1 MIYKKQDT
9 KAEEIK
15 ILEEILIKTSSKLEK
30 QRVEVD
36 LKTLKSGY
44 FAEQDNAY
52 YLDYY
57 FEKSKNVIL
66 LHDIRLEYNG
76 RVAQFDHIVLNRL
89 GIEILESKNFNG
101 KLTIKDDGSLSV
113 HYGTYTKTFPNPVE
127 QNIRHIQF
135 LKDFIA
141 NKFDTPSNTKLLGG
155 VPISSKVLINPKTTI
170 TNKKL
175 PNGYERADSFCSMR
189 EKETDSISFFSAV
202 KLLSSFMQMDKVKE
216 LAELIVKSHK
226 PIRYDYLQKYKIR
239 QQDIKKDIKSLL
251 QEAKPTHSCSKCQS
265 INVYVANGK
274 YGYYFKCLDCG
285 GNSAIKLSHK
295 DKYCKVKI
303 SKFGL
308 DFYKI
313 CDTCQT
319 KELYFRNLREY

>member
-1 MIYKKQDT
+1 MIYKKIDS
-9 KAEEIK
+9 KEEDIK
-15 ILEEILIKTSSKLEK
+15 ILEKILINTSEKSAK

-36 LKTLKSGY
+36 LKTLRSGY
-44 FAEQDNAY
+44 LAERDNAY

-57 FEKSKNVIL
+57 FEKSKNLIL
-66 LHDIRLEYNG
+66 LHDVRLEYNG

-113 HYGTYTKTFPNPVE
+113 NYGTYTKTFPNPIE
-127 QNIRHIQF
+127 QNMRHSDF
-135 LKDFIA
+135 LKDFIT
-141 NKFDTPSNTKLLGG
+141 NKFEIPSNTKLLGG

-226 PIRYDYLQKYKIR
+226 PIRYDYLQKYKIG
-239 QQDIKKDIKSLL
+239 QQDIKKDIKSPL
-251 QEAKPTHSCSKCQS
+251 QEAKSTHSCSKCQS
-265 INVYVANGK
+265 VNVYVANGK

-285 GNSAIKLSHK
+285 GNSAIKLTHK
-295 DKYCKVKI
+295 DKDCKVKI
-303 SKFGL
+303 SKFEL